1 VVEHYNLAHAVPL
14 LLIGL
19 RLWFRWKTEDRELMR
34 YRDKYEMI
42 MANKGKEN
50 GYDWMMML

>member
-1 VVEHYNLAHAVPL
+1 LAHTVPL
-14 LLIGL
+14 LFIGL

-42 MANKGKEN
+42 MAKEGKEN